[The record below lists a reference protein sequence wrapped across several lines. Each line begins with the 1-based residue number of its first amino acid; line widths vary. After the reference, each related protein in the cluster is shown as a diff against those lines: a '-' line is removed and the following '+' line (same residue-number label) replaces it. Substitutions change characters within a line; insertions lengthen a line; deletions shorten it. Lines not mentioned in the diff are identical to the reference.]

1 MFLFDPGNKTM
12 TKNFN
17 IKDAAAYLGVAPV
30 TIRRLLARGEGPR
43 FFKVGVQLR
52 FTEEALLDY
61 QRRLEREQEELQL
74 QRRAMALVGTLR
86 W

>member
-1 MFLFDPGNKTM
+1 M

-30 TIRRLLARGEGPR
+30 TIRRLMARGEGPR

-61 QRRLEREQEELQL
+61 QQRLEREQEELQL
-74 QRRAMALVGTLR
+74 QRRAKALGIEACKLAR
-86 W
+86 IRS